1 MAENGLNCGINK
13 TLNMATKIIVPDIG
27 DFEDVEIIEILTKPG
42 AIIKKNDPVVTL
54 ESDKSS
60 VEVPSPFSGKISS
73 LNVKIGD
80 KVSKGSILATVED
93 DNDEISG
100 KTEKKEKP
108 TKNKQTKEEPLILN
122 KEKNEKIFP
131 ETEKIIKEAESTIS
145 QKIKKEPPKKIPA
158 RSNGADIDPIETQEW
173 LDSLSAVINN
183 DGSDRAHYLLKKL
196 IDETYKEGINKP
208 LTRNT
213 PYINTI
219 SPENEVKSTGDQNIE
234 RKIRSLIR
242 WNAAA
247 MVVKANK
254 KNPELGGHIG
264 TFASAATLYD
274 VGMNHFWRAKNNKY
288 GGDLIYFQGHSAP
301 GMYARAY
308 LEGRLTEKQLSNFR
322 QEVDGKGLSSY
333 PHPWLMPKFWQFPIV
348 SMGLGPIMSIYQ
360 ARFTKYLINRG
371 LLKDEGRKIWTFL
384 GDGETDEPESL
395 GAIGLAAR
403 EKLDNLVFVINCN
416 LQRLDGPVRG
426 NGKIIQELE
435 GIFRGAGWN
444 VIKVIWGSYWDSLL
458 AKDKSGLLVKRMN
471 ECVDGEYQAF
481 KAKGG
486 AYVRE
491 NFFGKYPELKDL
503 VSTMT
508 DRDVWKLNRGGHD
521 PHKVYAAYDAAMKT
535 KGQPTVI
542 LAKTIKG
549 YGMGK
554 SGESTNITHQQKK
567 LGEEDLLYYRD
578 RFDIPLT
585 DKQVKNIEFY
595 KPDEKSEEIKYIKER
610 RMKLGGNL
618 PERTSYAKPI
628 KKPAK
633 DIFENMLKSSGDREM
648 STTMALVR
656 MLTNL
661 LRDKNISP
669 RLVPIIPDEART
681 FGMEGFFQKIGI
693 YAHEGQKYEPVDS
706 EQLSSYKE
714 DKKGQVLEEGIT
726 ESGAMSSW
734 IAAGTS
740 YTNHDLEMIPIY
752 MFYSMFGFQRVMD
765 LVWAAGDSQTR
776 GFLIGATSGRTTLA
790 GEGLQHQDGHSH
802 LLASTIPN
810 CKSYDPAY
818 AYELAVILREGLKRM
833 HDNQENIFYYITV
846 MNENYKHPKIPY
858 DSKKG
863 ILKGMYLFKEFNNK
877 GKTKIQL
884 LGSGTI
890 FREMLAAA
898 EILSKDYDI
907 DSDLWSVTSFN
918 ELRRDGMEIERKN
931 LLNPGEKPEKSYV
944 EKCLGKREGPIIAAS
959 DYMRAYSDQ
968 IRPYLS
974 KSFYSFGT
982 DGYGRSDSRKQLRK
996 FFEVDKEHIVAYTL
1010 SALAKEQLIS
1020 SKQAEKAIKKY
1031 NIDKDKP
1038 IPTEL

>member
-1 MAENGLNCGINK
+1 
-13 TLNMATKIIVPDIG
+13 
-27 DFEDVEIIEILTKPG
+27 
-42 AIIKKNDPVVTL
+42 
-54 ESDKSS
+54 
-60 VEVPSPFSGKISS
+60 
-73 LNVKIGD
+73 
-80 KVSKGSILATVED
+80 
-93 DNDEISG
+93 
-100 KTEKKEKP
+100 
-108 TKNKQTKEEPLILN
+108 
-122 KEKNEKIFP
+122 
-131 ETEKIIKEAESTIS
+131 
-145 QKIKKEPPKKIPA
+145 
-158 RSNGADIDPIETQEW
+158 
-173 LDSLSAVINN
+173 
-183 DGSDRAHYLLKKL
+183 
-196 IDETYKEGINKP
+196 
-208 LTRNT
+208 
-213 PYINTI
+213 
-219 SPENEVKSTGDQNIE
+219 
-234 RKIRSLIR
+234 
-242 WNAAA
+242 
-247 MVVKANK
+247 
-254 KNPELGGHIG
+254 
-264 TFASAATLYD
+264 
-274 VGMNHFWRAKNNKY
+274 MNHFWRAKNNKF

-301 GMYARAY
+301 GMYARAF
-308 LEGRLTEKQLSNFR
+308 LEGRITSKQLDGFR
-322 QEVDGKGLSSY
+322 QEVNPGGLSSY
-333 PHPWLMPKFWQFPIV
+333 PHPWLMPKFWQFPTV

-360 ARFTKYLINRG
+360 ARFTKYLINRE
-371 LLKDEGRKIWTFL
+371 LLKDEGRKIWCFL

-403 EKLDNLVFVINCN
+403 EKLDNLIFVVNCN

-444 VIKVIWGSYWDSLL
+444 VIKVIWGSYWDPLL

-491 NFFGKYPELKDL
+491 KFFGKYPELKNL
-503 VSTMT
+503 VSSMT
-508 DRDVWKLNRGGHD
+508 DRDIWRLNRGGHD
-521 PHKVYAAYDAAMKT
+521 PHKVYAAYDAAIKT
-535 KGQPTVI
+535 KDKPTVI

-628 KKPAK
+628 KKPEK
-633 DIFENMLKSSGDREM
+633 DIFENMLQSSGSHEM

-661 LRDKNISP
+661 LRDKNIAP

-714 DKKGQVLEEGIT
+714 DRKGQVLEEGIT

-734 IAAGTS
+734 IAAGTA
-740 YTNHDLEMIPIY
+740 YTNHDIEMIPIY
-752 MFYSMFGFQRVMD
+752 LFYSMFGFQRVMD
-765 LVWAAGDSQTR
+765 FAWAAGDAQTR

-810 CKSYDPAY
+810 CVSYDPTFS
-818 AYELAVILREGLKRM
+818 YELAIILREGLKRM
-833 HDNQENIFYYITV
+833 HDNQENVFYYITV

-858 DSKKG
+858 DCQKG
-863 ILKGMYLFKEFNNK
+863 ILKGMYLFKEFKNK
-877 GKTKIQL
+877 GKIRIQL
-884 LGSGTI
+884 LGCGTI
-890 FREMLAAA
+890 LREMIAAA
-898 EILSKDYDI
+898 EILSKDYNI
-907 DSDLWSVTSFN
+907 DSDVWSVTSFN
-918 ELRRDGMEIERKN
+918 ELRKDGMEVERKN
-931 LLNPGEKPEKSYV
+931 LLNPTEKPEKPYI
-944 EKCLGKREGPIIAAS
+944 EKCLGKREGIIIAAS
-959 DYMRAYSDQ
+959 DYIRSYSDQ
-968 IRPYLS
+968 VRPYIS
-974 KSFYSFGT
+974 KPFYSFGT
-982 DGYGRSDSRKQLRK
+982 DGYGRSDSRKKLRK
-996 FFEVDKEHIVAYTL
+996 FFEVDKEHIVTYAL
-1010 SALAKEQLIS
+1010 SALSKEQLIS
-1020 SKQAEKAIKKY
+1020 SKYAKEAMKKY
-1031 NIDKDKP
+1031 KIDKNKP
-1038 IPTEL
+1038 IPIVL